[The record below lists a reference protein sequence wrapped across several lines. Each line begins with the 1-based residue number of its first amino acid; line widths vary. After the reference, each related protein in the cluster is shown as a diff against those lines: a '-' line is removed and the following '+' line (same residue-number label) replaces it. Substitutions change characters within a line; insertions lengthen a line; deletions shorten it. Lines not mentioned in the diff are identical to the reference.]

1 MKKITLIILVLVF
14 FAVCSGLSQALSIG
28 ISPGRAVFQNVLR
41 GGYSERTITISTS
54 SDEKLIAS
62 YRVEGDIKGWIGF
75 DTNSTEFNISG
86 NTPYKLKIIAQPPI
100 DVRTGNYTGRIEFIT
115 EGIGD
120 ISGRA
125 GSVIKTEVTLLVNLE
140 VTGDQI
146 IKCRGGAFNI
156 NDLEIGFPVEISSNV
171 INDGNVRL
179 KPTITLDVYDQAQEN
194 LVFTKELFGQ
204 EVFPTTQKTITASTK
219 ATLGIG
225 QYWAN
230 VRIKEC
236 GTENLQ
242 TFSVLEKGG
251 IADKGDFVDIYT
263 KPWIYTNETSQ
274 LIAKFQNTGSR
285 SVTAKLKGVIRNENQ
300 IVQIVDT
307 EELLVPSGGSADF
320 DVFFTPE
327 VPGRYTFSGRVLYN
341 NKLTFEKGAVINVN
355 PAPEQ
360 ALAKKIKWIPLII
373 YVIIISTILFF
384 IRKILKE
391 KRKRRF

>member
-1 MKKITLIILVLVF
+1 M
-14 FAVCSGLSQALSIG
+14 
-28 ISPGRAVFQNVLR
+28 
-41 GGYSERTITISTS
+41 
-54 SDEKLIAS
+54 
-62 YRVEGDIKGWIGF
+62 
-75 DTNSTEFNISG
+75 
-86 NTPYKLKIIAQPPI
+86 
-100 DVRTGNYTGRIEFIT
+100 
-115 EGIGD
+115 
-120 ISGRA
+120 
-125 GSVIKTEVTLLVNLE
+125 
-140 VTGDQI
+140 
-146 IKCRGGAFNI
+146 
-156 NDLEIGFPVEISSNV
+156 
-171 INDGNVRL
+171 
-179 KPTITLDVYDQAQEN
+179 
-194 LVFTKELFGQ
+194 
-204 EVFPTTQKTITASTK
+204 
-219 ATLGIG
+219 
-225 QYWAN
+225 
-230 VRIKEC
+230 
-236 GTENLQ
+236 Q